1 MTTLLSP
8 LPNDDSTRALR
19 KSGDFSNSNG
29 TGRSLADAPPPPPV
43 AANEPPPSRRLL
55 SYELGEKIGAGGM
68 GTVYRAK
75 HAWLDRTVAIK
86 FISPEVL
93 GDPEA
98 IGRFAQEARA
108 IGSLDHPHVVR
119 ATDAGCVEGV
129 HYLVTE
135 YIEGC
140 DLQQVVKRRGPL
152 NVANACEAI
161 RQAALGLQHA
171 HERGLVHRD
180 VKPSNLRLDHQG
192 LVKLLDFGV
201 ARCNNGQ
208 TTMTSTGQM
217 IGTLDYLAPEQASN
231 PRDVDGRADIYSLG
245 CTLYYLLT
253 GEAPFSGPA
262 YDTPASKI
270 KGHLVDAPAPL
281 LGNRCSQLPRAVA
294 AIIERMMAKSP
305 GDRYQTPLDVALA
318 LTPYGRNSNLAALVN
333 ANYDL
338 GGFSTAS
345 AAQNS
350 FWGGLAKGCWH
361 LVWAIPLCL
370 LWLFS
375 RLFRKRPQSGFHPV
389 RSSFMSLSGVV
400 GIGVLIYMLSHVVRI
415 DRFSG
420 HSPLPKAII
429 ISNDAPP
436 VELTPVTVAPAPS
449 NVSKSREPLG
459 ITNKFVAPAGA
470 REATGKQ
477 RAK

>member
-1 MTTLLSP
+1 
-8 LPNDDSTRALR
+8 
-19 KSGDFSNSNG
+19 
-29 TGRSLADAPPPPPV
+29 
-43 AANEPPPSRRLL
+43 
-55 SYELGEKIGAGGM
+55 
-68 GTVYRAK
+68 
-75 HAWLDRTVAIK
+75 
-86 FISPEVL
+86 
-93 GDPEA
+93 
-98 IGRFAQEARA
+98 
-108 IGSLDHPHVVR
+108 
-119 ATDAGCVEGV
+119 
-129 HYLVTE
+129 
-135 YIEGC
+135 
-140 DLQQVVKRRGPL
+140 
-152 NVANACEAI
+152 
-161 RQAALGLQHA
+161 
-171 HERGLVHRD
+171 
-180 VKPSNLRLDHQG
+180 QG

-201 ARCNNGQ
+201 ARCNNGH

-245 CTLYYLLT
+245 CTLYFLLT

-294 AIIERMMAKSP
+294 GIIERMMAKSP
-305 GDRYQTPLDVALA
+305 DDRYQTPLDVALA
-318 LTPYGRNSNLAALVN
+318 LTSYGRNSNLAALVDTS
-333 ANYDL
+333 YDPTMYRAL
-338 GGFSTAS
+338 VQS
-345 AAQNS
+345 QNS
-350 FWGGLAKGCWH
+350 ILGALAKGCWH
-361 LVWAIPLCL
+361 AVWFIPLCL

-420 HSPLPKAII
+420 HSPIPKTII

-436 VELTPVTVAPAPS
+436 VELTPITVAPAPA

-477 RAK
+477 RTK